1 MKSIYVVSIVAVM
14 AVSAAFAV
22 STIPTAD
29 RVGLATLEYVDATVQ
44 EKIAPGTTGSVVV
57 YDGVDS
63 QTDQPQ
69 FSEVAIFDGA
79 NSYDETTDYNKFIT
93 AGPIADVATAA
104 ETLTIPDTELVCANS
119 PECSLWTRPAASAMV
134 PVFTTGTFA
143 PLTAVAA
150 PQCMAD
156 GATGCTSDSDCC
168 NYCDDSGKIPTC
180 ASCKQG
186 NASCTLGAECCSKT
200 CEKKGTCAEAASECA
215 KSGESCL
222 KLECC
227 KGLTC
232 GKNGICG

>member
-156 GATGCTSDSDCC
+156 GATCSYDSDCC
-168 NYCDDSGKIPTC
+168 SNLCIDNMC
-180 ASCKQG
+180 F
-186 NASCTLGAECCSKT
+186 
-200 CEKKGTCAEAASECA
+200 
-215 KSGESCL
+215 
-222 KLECC
+222 
-227 KGLTC
+227 
-232 GKNGICG
+232 KNSTK